1 MFSYKICIGERSFL
15 PITNDLLDFHPNKT
29 EQYLQMNVFG
39 ALMKRHV
46 LLEIQP
52 KLKLA
57 NCYNFS
63 DAIDSRAKSWHKCGK
78 SRETLK
84 FWNAAISKYIQ
95 LNFYYVM

>member
-1 MFSYKICIGERSFL
+1 
-15 PITNDLLDFHPNKT
+15 
-29 EQYLQMNVFG
+29 MNVFG
-39 ALMKRHV
+39 ALMKHHV
-46 LLEIQP
+46 LLAIQA

-84 FWNAAISKYIQ
+84 F
-95 LNFYYVM
+95 